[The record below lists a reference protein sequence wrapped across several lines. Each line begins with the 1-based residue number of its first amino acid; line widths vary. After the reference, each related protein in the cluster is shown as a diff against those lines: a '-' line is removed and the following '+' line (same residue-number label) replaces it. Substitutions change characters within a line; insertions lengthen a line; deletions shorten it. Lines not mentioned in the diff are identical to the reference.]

1 MCLIEL
7 GYDLCDRVATLP
19 VDATAEQVETAVM
32 TFPTVVACDVVV
44 ADNVPGRLLNRA
56 YPRQWAIRMTRTGV
70 AGLGVERCTSP
81 LYIDWD
87 PGACPVTA
95 ADLFLNHYTWYWPS
109 GLPKPADLGNPPRW
123 SACTE
128 RAMPRYLRASQSSL
142 CVLRLSRVSMS
153 CDRFTGMRLPLISR
167 F

>member
-1 MCLIEL
+1 MMCLIEL

-19 VDATAEQVETAVM
+19 VDATAEQVENAVM

-109 GLPKPADLGNPPRW
+109 GLPKPADLGEPA
-123 SACTE
+123 SLE
-128 RAMPRYLRASQSSL
+128 RLHRTCDAEVPASIS
-142 CVLRLSRVSMS
+142 VIPVRVETFESIYE
-153 CDRFTGMRLPLISR
+153 L
-167 F
+167 